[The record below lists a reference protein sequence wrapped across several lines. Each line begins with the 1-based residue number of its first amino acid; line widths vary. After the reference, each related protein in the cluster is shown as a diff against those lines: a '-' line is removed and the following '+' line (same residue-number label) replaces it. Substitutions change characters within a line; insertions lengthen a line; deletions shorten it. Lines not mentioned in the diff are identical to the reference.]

1 MAASSTGWVDGGSG
15 GTSFTPALTN
25 EFNVYGNGASL
36 VITLTGL
43 PWGTSGGE
51 LILGNIHNYYEYNL
65 SAKDSAGNPIN
76 VNNWAYLGE
85 DLNSTSSTSYY
96 SGGLLPPG
104 APSGFVPGATDSEN
118 FYVADSNASPGSG
131 QGGVVALGDLP
142 STVATITLTLAS
154 NNLDNAFPLGNQGS
168 DFIIANVG
176 PAAVPEPSSV
186 VLSVIGMGVVGMLV
200 LLHRCRPGCVGSA

>member
-15 GTSFTPALTN
+15 GTNFTPPLTN

-51 LILGNIHNYYEYNL
+51 LILGNIHNYFEYNL
-65 SAKDSAGNPIN
+65 SAMAGVNPIN
-76 VNNWAYLGE
+76 VNNWTYLGE
-85 DLNSTSSTSYY
+85 DLNSTSSTSYLAGNL
-96 SGGLLPPG
+96 SPPG
-104 APSGFVPGATDSEN
+104 VTNFVVGTSNSEN

-142 STVATITLTLAS
+142 STVTTITLTLAS

-176 PAAVPEPSSV
+176 SATVPEPSSV
-186 VLSVIGMGVVGMLV
+186 VLTGIGMGVVGMLV